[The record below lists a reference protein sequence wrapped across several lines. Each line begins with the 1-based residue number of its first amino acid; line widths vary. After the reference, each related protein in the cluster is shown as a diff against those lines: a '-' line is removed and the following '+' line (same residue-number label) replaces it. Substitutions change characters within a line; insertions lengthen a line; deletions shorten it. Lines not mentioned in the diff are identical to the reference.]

1 MKLWQKISL
10 ICSVILIA
18 VVAACAV
25 LLLGMA
31 KNKLLT
37 SAYEQTERRERELEY
52 TFLKEMDYHAAESD
66 SAAVTHALLDYCFSR
81 AGESGAVLVVDGVTV
96 CSQLTFSPV
105 DYLMP
110 TDNGTR
116 AEYKG
121 TVNGKEYYIV
131 GSRTRITALPDSDCI
146 IYLAEDI
153 SPIYDS
159 IHSMLLVF
167 VLVGL
172 ICTAVGLGL
181 IIFLVRR
188 AMTPLYKLQNATT
201 AIAAGEYTQRAEVE
215 TADEIGVLARNFN
228 HMAESVQH
236 HVEELT
242 ATAKRQQ
249 LFIGA
254 VTHEFKTP
262 LTGILLNADTL
273 QNTYMSEDEQ
283 QKTLHSIETQA
294 KWLERLIQKMLRLL
308 TISREINLKKIST
321 EELLDRV
328 QESTALPLQEKG
340 IALSI
345 HCEAKTITAD
355 MDLMQSALINLV
367 DNAAKASCAG
377 QTVRINAQDNI
388 IEVSD
393 DGRGIPPEALK
404 HITEPFFMVDKSRSK
419 KSGGVGLGL
428 ALVEEIARAHN
439 AVLEVESEE
448 GSGTTARIRFQN

>member
-18 VVAACAV
+18 VVTACAA

-66 SAAVTHALLDYCFSR
+66 SAAVTHALLDYCFSW

-96 CSQLTFSPV
+96 CSQLTFSPA

-110 TDNGTR
+110 TDDGTR

-131 GSRTRITALPDSDCI
+131 GSRTRITALSDSDCI

-172 ICTAVGLGL
+172 ICTAIGLGL

-201 AIAAGEYTQRAEVE
+201 AIAEGEYTQRAEVE

-228 HMAESVQH
+228 HMAESMQH

-262 LTGILLNADTL
+262 LTGILLNTDTL

-388 IEVSD
+388 IEVLD

>member
-18 VVAACAV
+18 VVAACAA

-37 SAYEQTERRERELEY
+37 SEYEQTEKRERELEY
-52 TFLKEMDYHAAESD
+52 TFLKEMDYHAVDSD
-66 SAAVTHALLDYCFSR
+66 SAAVTRALLDYCFSR
-81 AGESGAVLVVDGVTV
+81 AGESGAVLIVDGVTV

-110 TDNGTR
+110 VDNGAR

-121 TVNGKEYYIV
+121 VINGKDYYII
-131 GSRTRITALPDSDCI
+131 GNRTRMNSLPDKDCL

-159 IHSMLLVF
+159 IHSMLWMF
-167 VLVGL
+167 ALVGL
-172 ICTAVGLGL
+172 ACTAIGLGL

-215 TADEIGVLARNFN
+215 TADEIGTLARNFN

-242 ATAKRQQ
+242 ATAQRQQ

-262 LTGILLNADTL
+262 LTSILLNTDTL

-283 QKTLHSIETQA
+283 QETLHSIETQA

-308 TISREINLKKIST
+308 TINREISLKKIST
-321 EELLDRV
+321 EELLNRV
-328 QESTALPLQEKG
+328 QESTALPLREKG
-340 IALSI
+340 IALSVQ
-345 HCEAKTITAD
+345 CKAQSITAD
-355 MDLMQSALINLV
+355 IDLMQSALINLV
-367 DNAAKASCAG
+367 DNAAKASHAG
-377 QTVRINAQDNI
+377 QTVRINAQGNI

-393 DGRGIPPEALK
+393 DGRGIPPEAIE

-428 ALVEEIARAHN
+428 ALVEEIVRAHN
-439 AVLEVESEE
+439 AVLEVESRE